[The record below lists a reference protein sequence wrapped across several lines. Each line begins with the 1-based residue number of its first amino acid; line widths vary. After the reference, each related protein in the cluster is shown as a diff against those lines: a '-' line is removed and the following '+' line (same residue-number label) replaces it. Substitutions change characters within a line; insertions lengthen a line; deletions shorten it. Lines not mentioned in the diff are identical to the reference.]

1 MTDGSP
7 HDFTGNHR
15 EPPGTNVLQGHGTIK
30 VHCELGQTTQQW
42 AQEPH
47 CRGKNAGTLTNSLLI
62 VLVLNL
68 GNGWEYDGNGWVA
81 GGMG

>member
-1 MTDGSP
+1 MGAPMTSLG
-7 HDFTGNHR
+7 TTA
-15 EPPGTNVLQGHGTIK
+15 TNVLQGHGTIK